1 MESQTITENKQTMFQ
16 TFESY
21 SVSELKELLTKAAN
35 REETLFYQRLISL
48 KLGLAQERVV
58 GKELL

>member
-1 MESQTITENKQTMFQ
+1 MSENKQSMFQ
-16 TFESY
+16 IFASH
-21 SVSELKELLTKAAN
+21 SVSELKELLTDAAD
-35 REETLFYQRLISL
+35 REEILFYQRLISL